1 MDYFKP
7 LIAKVAK
14 NCEGSA
20 HVSAHDKVIKPLLK
34 NALEAYVYKG
44 VSHETQSVNLAGEP
58 VKIVHKPLNLGEFEF
73 LKARQGK
80 FCFDKTRECV
90 IGAENLWNARG
101 FARGSIII
109 LLDLE
114 FDFEPILEHCGDIDI
129 SMSPNMS
136 QSVAATKLAKQAMNE
151 GKIAVLFSASN
162 GIEWMQ
168 IYAPSPKYESIYK
181 IAIKKCKI

>member
-7 LIAKVAK
+7 LIVKVAK
-14 NCEGSA
+14 NCNDWA
-20 HVSAHDKVIKPLLK
+20 HVSAHDKVIKPLLE

-44 VSHETQSVNLAGEP
+44 ASHEAQSVNLAGELTK
-58 VKIVHKPLNLGEFEF
+58 VMYRPLNLSEFEF

-80 FCFDKTRECV
+80 FCFDRTRECV

-109 LLDLE
+109 LLSLE
-114 FDFEPILEHCGDIDI
+114 FDFEPILEHCGDVDI
-129 SMSPNMS
+129 SMSPNMGES
-136 QSVAATKLAKQAMNE
+136 IAATKLAKQAMNE

-168 IYAPSPKYESIYK
+168 IYAPSSKYEHIHK
-181 IAIKKCKI
+181 IAKKR